1 MSNLKTKRVQIGDH
15 STAANNFV
23 MHQSDTPDGKVHI
36 SNGTLDSHTSK
47 MTLAHDGKLG
57 IGTTSPETDF
67 HVQNSAGGGA
77 IQIGRDTG
85 ADEYQYLNF
94 GGNASGDDAWQIG
107 KKDNS
112 SDTLAPA
119 KGFYVYDIA
128 NSASRLA
135 INTSGRVSI
144 GTTTALAKLHVADE
158 TVGTGRTDI
167 RISRSVN
174 SSAVNRKFALIM
186 GTNAANLGSTWRM
199 ETESSTGYNDNATL
213 NWIHNSAGTDKSPAM
228 SISHNGYV
236 TMDYQ
241 PSVNAYVQSSNL
253 GAYNNAS
260 SNSVIVA
267 AGIRHNI
274 GGHYNTSNGR
284 FTCPTSGRYFVS
296 FSSNWYN
303 INAGTWIRPQIRRNG
318 AIHCQHYENTAS
330 NPTWIHIAA
339 STVIDCSTGDYLEI
353 YNNTQSGAG
362 GGMDVNQYSNINF
375 HKIA

>member
-15 STAANNFV
+15 STATNNFV

-57 IGTTSPETDF
+57 IGTTSPEADF

-77 IQIGRDTG
+77 IQIGKDTG
-85 ADEYQYLNF
+85 ANEYQYINF
-94 GGNASGDDAWQIG
+94 GGNASSDDAWQIG

-112 SDTLAPA
+112 SDTVGSA
-119 KGFYVYDIA
+119 KGFYVYDMA

-135 INTSGRVSI
+135 IDTTGSVSI
-144 GTTTALAKLHVADE
+144 GTTIALAKLHVADE

-199 ETESSTGYNDNATL
+199 ETESSAAYNDNATL
-213 NWIHNSAGTDKSPAM
+213 NWIHNSGGTDKTPAM
-228 SISHNGYV
+228 SILHNGIV
-236 TMDYQ
+236 SMDYQ
-241 PSVNAYVQSSNL
+241 PSANVFAQSGNA
-253 GAYNNAS
+253 GAYNNAA
-260 SNSVIVA
+260 SNSVVIA
-267 AGIRHNI
+267 SGIRHNI

-284 FTCPTSGRYFVS
+284 FTCPTGGRYFVS
-296 FSSNWYN
+296 FSGNWYN
-303 INAGTWIRPQIRRNG
+303 NNAGSWIRPLIRKNG
-318 AIHCQHYENTAS
+318 ATYTQHYENTAN
-330 NPTWIHIAA
+330 NPTWMHISA
-339 STVIDCSTGDYLEI
+339 SAIIDCSTGDYLDI
-353 YNNTQSGAG
+353 FNSTYSGAG
-362 GGMDVNQYSNINF
+362 GGTDVTQYSNINF

>member
-15 STAANNFV
+15 STATNNFV

-36 SNGTLDSHTSK
+36 SNGTLDDHTSK

-57 IGTTSPETDF
+57 IGTTSPEADF

-85 ADEYQYLNF
+85 PNEYQYLNF
-94 GGNASGDDAWQIG
+94 GGNATSDDAWQIG
-107 KKDNS
+107 KKNNS
-112 SDTLAPA
+112 ADSVGPA
-119 KGFYVYDIA
+119 KGFYVYDMA
-128 NSASRLA
+128 NSASRLV
-135 INTSGRVSI
+135 IDTSGSVGI
-144 GTTTALAKLHVADE
+144 GTTSVLANLHVADE

-167 RISRSVN
+167 RISRAVD

-186 GTNAANLGSTWRM
+186 GTNAGNLGSTWRM

-213 NWIHNSAGTDKSPAM
+213 KWIHNGGGTDKSPAM
-228 SISHNGYV
+228 SISHNGIV
-236 TMDYQ
+236 AMDSQ
-241 PSVNAYVQSSNL
+241 PSANAYVLSGTP
-253 GAYNNAS
+253 GAYNNAA
-260 SNSVIVA
+260 SNGVIIA
-267 AGIRHNI
+267 NGTRHNI

-284 FTCPTSGRYFVS
+284 FTCPTGGRYFVS

-303 INAGTWIRPQIRRNG
+303 VGAGTWIRPQIRRNG
-318 AIHCQHYENTAS
+318 AAYTLHYENTAS
-330 NPTWIHIAA
+330 NPAWINI
-339 STVIDCSTGDYLEI
+339 SGSVIIDCSTGDYLDI

-362 GGMDVNQYSNINF
+362 GGMDVDQYSNINF